1 MPLFTLLSM
10 YREPSLLRLATL
22 RSTTN
27 FAMHV
32 HLHVIPVA
40 GQERYQSLGSA
51 FYRGADACVLVYD
64 ITDLRSLDTLAS
76 WRDEFLV
83 AAAPRDPDSFPF
95 IVLGNKVDVTDKARE
110 VPTRRAKTW
119 CAAQGSLPLF
129 ETSAMDDINVEAA
142 FDVVV
147 RKALS
152 RLNEEPQDLYVA
164 SFLFVARWK
173 SFSCVA

>member
-1 MPLFTLLSM
+1 M
-10 YREPSLLRLATL
+10 
-22 RSTTN
+22 
-27 FAMHV
+27 
-32 HLHVIPVA
+32 
-40 GQERYQSLGSA
+40 
-51 FYRGADACVLVYD
+51 LVYD

-147 RKALS
+147 RKALA
-152 RLNEEPQDLYVA
+152 RLNEEPQDLFVKITPPP
-164 SFLFVARWK
+164 LFALVLI
-173 SFSCVA
+173 CEC